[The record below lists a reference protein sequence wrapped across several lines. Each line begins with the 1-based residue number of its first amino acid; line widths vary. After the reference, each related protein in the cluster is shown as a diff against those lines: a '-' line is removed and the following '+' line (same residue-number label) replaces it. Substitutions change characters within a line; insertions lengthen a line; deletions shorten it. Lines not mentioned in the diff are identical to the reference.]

1 MSGYV
6 SWFNSHS
13 LYHRTVRKPM
23 GLPKRQLA
31 PDMIRLVVDREEVSN
46 DGAGVELGYGF
57 GGSWG
62 LFPQSIPR

>member
-23 GLPKRQLA
+23 GLPERQLA

-46 DGAGVELGYGF
+46 DGAGLEPAAVV
-57 GGSWG
+57 SK
-62 LFPQSIPR
+62 